1 MERAPSRSRIRGALG
16 LAVAAACLA
25 AAAASDPPSRLTPR
39 LVASLAEA
47 RPGEPVLAWV
57 YFADRGPESSRG
69 PLAPVSARAL
79 ARRARRGEPGAVAV
93 ERGPSPAYL
102 AAVQAAG
109 ARPRHVSR
117 WLNAV
122 SVEAGEP
129 ALRAL
134 AALPFVARVDAL
146 RTFARRPEPSGRR
159 FPEDASVR
167 ARAFARRQAGGAI
180 DYGSALPQ
188 LELIGVPALHDRGLT
203 GAGVVVAVLDGG
215 FDNLAHEALAPLA
228 VAAAWDFVNGDAD
241 VGDGTDRGDGSHGT
255 ATLSALA
262 GDRPGELV
270 GPAFGATFLL
280 AKTEDSSREV
290 PIEEDHWAAAIEW
303 AEAQGAD
310 LVSSSLGYLTFDPG
324 FPSYLPSDLNGA
336 TAVTTLAAEAAA
348 ERGLLVVSS
357 AGNGGWAADRNT
369 LNAPADGPRVLAVA
383 AVDMT
388 GARAAFSSV
397 GPSADGRIKPDLA
410 APGVGVKV
418 AGSNGPVEYRQA
430 NGTSFSCP
438 LTAGAAAL
446 LVEENP
452 ARTLPELLRALRET
466 ARGPRPPDVLLGYGI
481 LDAAAA
487 SAWKPE

>member
-1 MERAPSRSRIRGALG
+1 MARDASRRRIRAALG
-16 LAVAAACLA
+16 AALAACLA
-25 AAAASDPPSRLTPR
+25 SAGAAEPPSRLTPR
-39 LVASLAEA
+39 LLARLDEASG
-47 RPGEPVLAWV
+47 GEPILAWV
-57 YFADRGPESSRG
+57 YFADHGPATSRG
-69 PLAPVSARAL
+69 PLAAVSPRAL
-79 ARRARRGEPGAVAV
+79 ARRALRGEPGTVAA

-102 AAVQAAG
+102 AAVEASG
-109 ARPRHVSR
+109 ARPRHLSR

-134 AALPFVARVDAL
+134 ASLPFVARVDVL
-146 RTFARRPEPSGRR
+146 RSFARAPEPPGRPLR
-159 FPEDASVR
+159 EDAAR
-167 ARAFARRQAGGAI
+167 ARARARRQAGGAI
-180 DYGSALPQ
+180 DYGGALPQ

-203 GAGVVVAVLDGG
+203 GAGVVVAVLDSG
-215 FDNLAHEALAPLA
+215 FDNLAHEALAPLR
-228 VAAAWDFVNGDAD
+228 VAAAWDFVNGDPD

-270 GPAFGATFLL
+270 GPAFGASFLL
-280 AKTEDSSREV
+280 AKTEDSTREA

-310 LVSSSLGYLTFDPG
+310 VVSSSLGYLTFDPG

-336 TAVTTLAAEAAA
+336 VAVTTLAAEAAA

-369 LNAPADGPRVLAVA
+369 LNAPADGPRVLAVG
-383 AVDMT
+383 AVDMS
-388 GARAAFSSV
+388 GARAGFSSV
-397 GPSADGRIKPDLA
+397 GPTADGRIKPDLA

-418 AGSNGPVEYRQA
+418 ASSTGPAEYRQA

-452 ARTLPELLRALRET
+452 GRTLAELLRALRET

-487 SAWKPE
+487 SAWRPE